1 MGINPDEEFIQELQ
15 QVSFQPVFILGR
27 HRSGTSILYK
37 MLVATGNFNPVIA
50 YHLINYNEL
59 LSNHHRKREDQAK
72 QQLTELFAEKG
83 LQDRGIDQLKI
94 TADFAEEYGF
104 LLNKKTLRMSL
115 ARKNIGL
122 FTEMCKKIQF
132 ISGNDKPIL
141 LKNPYDFPNFLF
153 LKEMF
158 PTARFVFIHR
168 HPQKTISS
176 TLQAIR
182 TLLKEK
188 NLYTA
193 RLSKTYN
200 RWYSNPLLLLPLRF
214 IFRFFAE
221 GCVVFLIWY
230 TKRSIKYYLKNV
242 KCLQK
247 NEFIS
252 ITYEELCDHPQETVE
267 NILATFQITRETSVD
282 VTGMMKPRQVKSDP
296 AVHTLRFSIKKSLKQ
311 YYDLF
316 QYSIDN

>member
-1 MGINPDEEFIQELQ
+1 MDNRNDTPYLKELQ
-15 QVSFQPVFILGR
+15 MVDVQPVFILGV

-37 MLVATGNFNPVIA
+37 MLTATGCFNPVIA
-50 YHLINYNEL
+50 YHLISYDQL
-59 LSNHHRKREDQAK
+59 LVNHHEGKDQIAK
-72 QQLTELFAEKG
+72 QELTNSLRKKG
-83 LQDRGIDQLKI
+83 LTDRGIDQLKI

-104 LLNKKTLRMSL
+104 LLG
-115 ARKNIGL
+115 ARTGQMRVTKKNIAL
-122 FTEMCKKIQF
+122 FTELCKKITYM
-132 ISGNDKPIL
+132 SGEKKPIL